1 MTDRHSKHPMLRFKG
16 VRRILALGAALMLIV
31 AACGGDSTDDTNGAD
46 TTVSADTTA
55 AGDSGELQQVSMRFN
70 IHAYAPHAPFVYAAQ
85 QGFYEEV
92 GLEVTF
98 GEGTG
103 SDTTAA
109 LVAEGGD
116 TFGTADFPGLAGM
129 VALGAPVKAVGMLEQ
144 QSPLA
149 ISSLA
154 STPIETPE
162 DLIGK
167 RIVMGAGDEAIFEA
181 FLNVNGIELSEV
193 ETVTMSDAA
202 QPAALAEGA
211 VDGIAG
217 WVTSQG
223 IEIIETPG
231 GIYNLLWADF
241 GFPMLNLGLV
251 ANADMIEEDPD
262 TVCRFVEASF
272 RGWEAAEEDPE
283 AAVNALIE
291 LYPNTDFDITLTGLQ
306 AQLELMRSPS
316 TEGLPLGQINPD
328 DAEESMQLLVD
339 TGAAE
344 EVIPVDD
351 LISNVCFEG

>member
-1 MTDRHSKHPMLRFKG
+1 MNDQVKRPRLRFSG
-16 VRRILALGAALMLIV
+16 ARRILVLGTALMLII
-31 AACGGDSTDDTNGAD
+31 AACGDDSGDPADTTEATDSAD
-46 TTVSADTTA
+46 TTVGE
-55 AGDSGELQQVSMRFN
+55 GDSGELQQVSMRFN

-116 TFGTADFPGLAGM
+116 TFGTADFPGLSGM
-129 VALGAPVKAVGMLEQ
+129 VALGAPVKAVGMIEQ

-154 STPIETPE
+154 STPIETPD

-181 FLNVNGIELSEV
+181 FLNVNGIELSDV

-272 RGWEAAEEDPE
+272 RGWEAAEQDPE
-283 AAVNALIE
+283 GAVNALIE
-291 LYPNTDFDITLTGLQ
+291 LYPNTDFDITMTGLE
-306 AQLELMRSPS
+306 AQFELMRSPS
-316 TEGLPLGQINPD
+316 TEGLPLGEINPE
-328 DAEESMQLLVD
+328 DAEESMDLLVQ

-351 LISNVCFEG
+351 LISNVCVEG